1 MVTVSTKEGLKKAI
15 ENRETRIL
23 VTGELA
29 KTMRRKAKV
38 KKASAVGAAALII
51 GGVVA
56 IPFSG
61 GASAGLTAMG
71 LTAMGLTVGTV
82 TVSTAELAILCGFT
96 LGVIGLCKKCKVK
109 FNPDGSVEIT
119 PQY

>member
-15 ENRETRIL
+15 ENRETKIL
-23 VTGELA
+23 VIGELA
-29 KTMRRKAKV
+29 KTMRKKAKV
-38 KKASAVGAAALII
+38 KKVSAAGAAALII

-96 LGVIGLCKKCKVK
+96 LCVIGLCKKCKVK